1 MAWSRELGTAMTT
14 IRLNG
19 EPATLPTSID
29 TVAALLV
36 HLDCTH
42 KRIAVELNQQIV
54 AKSKHAETALK
65 EGDVVEV
72 VQAIGGG

>member
-1 MAWSRELGTAMTT
+1 MTT

-19 EPATLPTSID
+19 EPASLPASIE
-29 TVAALLV
+29 TIAALLV
-36 HLDCTH
+36 HLGIAQ

-54 AKSKHAETALK
+54 PKSKHTDTILN